1 MSIEAGDSRQDPR
14 LFVKDSLRKSDF
26 HFRTFLF
33 IIRDQSST
41 PAAGRLAQ
49 REEEGCKMIL
59 P

>member
-41 PAAGRLAQ
+41 PAPEDWRSARKKAA
-49 REEEGCKMIL
+49 R
-59 P
+59 